1 MKKTGKSAS
10 SLEKARIVGFA
21 SEGDSESTL
30 REALAECEELE
41 VWQGGVRAAAAAQML
56 GTSKKT
62 DLMIVDIDEATYPI
76 GAIYELAASCE
87 IGTKVVGFG
96 TSNSGQLSR
105 QLLLAGVEDY
115 LSKPLRVEAVREC
128 VREALSEDRRTQD
141 QGILVGVF
149 GPRGT
154 GKTTIAAATA
164 LTLSKKGTYVSVLDL
179 NRSFSALSFA
189 LDVDPPNG
197 LVELLS
203 TVARASVHP
212 EMVDAVKGSRGE
224 RLAVYG
230 YTRTT
235 DEIPA
240 APAWAIC
247 ELTNE
252 LQRRSHVVLIEGFDD
267 PSTHQNM
274 VAIMDHRIMVYEG
287 TQNGA
292 EEAARSANA
301 IAMMRSIEWPVIEV
315 QNHTR
320 SMNPTQAQALL
331 EAKGVK
337 PDITVP
343 YEPTLPQ
350 LNDDGWSG
358 QQMPRRLRAP
368 MQAIAASIMGVAM
381 SDQAQLV
388 EPAPSQGENKRIA
401 DAVEA
406 AAKDT
411 ARRVNQWRHAVS
423 DAVRAKFGTA
433 DRQP

>member
-1 MKKTGKSAS
+1 MKERSTSAR
-10 SLEKARIVGFA
+10 SLEKAKIVGFA
-21 SEGDSESTL
+21 SEGQSESTL
-30 REALAECEELE
+30 REALSECEELE

-56 GTSKKT
+56 ETSKKT
-62 DLMIVDIDEATYPI
+62 DLVIVDIDEAAYAV
-76 GAIYELAASCE
+76 GAIYELGASCE
-87 IGTKVVGFG
+87 IGTKVIAFG
-96 TSNSGQLSR
+96 TSNSGQVSR

-115 LSKPLRVEAVREC
+115 LAKPLSAATVREC
-128 VREALSEDRRTQD
+128 VREALNEDRRAED

-149 GPRGT
+149 GPRGA

-164 LTLSKKGTYVSVLDL
+164 LTLIRKGTYVSALDL
-179 NRSFSALSFA
+179 SRSFSALSFA

-203 TVARASVHP
+203 TVARASMHP
-212 EMVDAVKGSRGE
+212 EMVDGVRGSRGE

-230 YTRTT
+230 YARTT

-247 ELTNE
+247 ELANE
-252 LQRRSHVVLIEGFDD
+252 LQRRSHVVLVEGFDD

-287 TQNGA
+287 TRNGA
-292 EEAARSANA
+292 EEAARSGNA

-320 SMNPTQAQALL
+320 AMDPKQGHALL
-331 EAKGVK
+331 EAQGIN

-343 YEPTLPQ
+343 YEPRAAQ
-350 LNDDGWSG
+350 LNDDGWPG
-358 QQMPRRLRAP
+358 QTMPRSLRAP
-368 MQAIAASIMGVAM
+368 MEAIAASIMGVAR
-381 SDQAQLV
+381 SEQTQPR
-388 EPAPSQGENKRIA
+388 EPAPSEGLNKRIA
-401 DAVEA
+401 DAVETT
-406 AAKDT
+406 AKNT
-411 ARRVNQWRHAVS
+411 ARRISQWRHAVS
-423 DAVRAKFGTA
+423 DAVRAKRGRA